1 MYNSKINTK
10 ATSQMGGA
18 KMKRCFYL
26 TCEGMKQGYLVSKDN
41 NFSVV
46 VDLDGNELILKN
58 WKVEENL

>member
-1 MYNSKINTK
+1 
-10 ATSQMGGA
+10 
-18 KMKRCFYL
+18 
-26 TCEGMKQGYLVSKDN
+26 MKQGYLVSKDN